1 MFGKAALFLVLGFST
16 IFMIYNA
23 NMVRST
29 NNTVDLYS
37 DYYQRTMANHIANTG
52 ANIAC
57 NGLFLSPNW
66 TSNLN
71 NTEFNGGE
79 ISVYLTN
86 LSGDRK
92 RVVSISEFMNMK
104 DTVIIT
110 LQPSN
115 FAKFAYY
122 AAQMPGNLYYA
133 TGDTVWGPMHIQG
146 KLNVLGSP
154 VFYGK
159 VTAQNGLKYG
169 NSSTNP
175 KFYGGYES
183 GVNLPLPSTV
193 PNVSSAASSGGR
205 YISNKDLYLTFNAN
219 GTVTY
224 REGSSGAFTTVALS
238 TYAPNGVIYVDKGNA
253 YIKGTVKGKITLG
266 AGKSSGAGSGNI
278 FFDDDIRYSTDPESP
293 SCTDMLGL
301 VASNDFVIRDVPATK
316 GDFTLHATCMS
327 LGGGLTVENY
337 NSIPYQGA
345 IRLTGGLIE
354 SQSQPTGVW
363 SSSLNRVTK
372 GYNSVFKYDTR
383 YMLEVPPAFPSTGSY
398 EITSWLE

>member
-1 MFGKAALFLVLGFST
+1 MFGKASLFLVLGFSS
-16 IFMIYNA
+16 IFMVYNA
-23 NMVRST
+23 NMLNQT
-29 NNTVDLYS
+29 NNTVTLYS
-37 DYYQRTMANHIANTG
+37 NYYARTMAAHLANTG

-71 NTEFNGGE
+71 QTDFSGGK
-79 ISVYLTN
+79 ITVTVTSF
-86 LSGDRK
+86 SGTKR
-92 RVVSISEFMNMK
+92 RVVSVAEFMGVR
-104 DTVIIT
+104 DTVILT

-122 AAQMPGNLYYA
+122 AAQMPGYLYYA

-146 KLNVLGSP
+146 RLNVIGSP

-169 NSSTNP
+169 SPGTDP

-183 GVNLPLPSTV
+183 GVALPLPTSTS
-193 PNVSSAASSGGR
+193 NISTAASAGGR
-205 YISNKDLYLTFNAN
+205 YISNKDLYLTFNAD

-224 REGSSGAFTTVALS
+224 REGATGPFTTESLS
-238 TYAPNGVIYVDKGNA
+238 SYAPNGVIYVDKGNA
-253 YIKGTVKGKITLG
+253 YIKGTVRGKVTL
-266 AGKSSGAGSGNI
+266 ATAHSSGMGSGNI
-278 FFDDDIRYSTDPESP
+278 YFDDDIRYSTDPESP
-293 SCTDMLGL
+293 SCNDMLGL
-301 VASNDFVIRDVPATK
+301 VASNNFVIRDVPATK

-337 NSIPYQGA
+337 WRIGYQGA

-354 SQSQPTGVW
+354 KQSQATGIW
-363 SSSLNRVTK
+363 DSRLNRVTS
-372 GYNSVFKYDTR
+372 GYNSIFRYDTR
-383 YMLEVPPAFPSTGSY
+383 YMLEVPPSFPSTGSY
-398 EITSWLE
+398 EIVSWLE